1 VARALGAAT
10 VVLAV
15 PVAPPSADQS
25 LRGAADE
32 VICLEMPDRFL
43 AIGEWYED
51 FAQTSD
57 EEVVALLRAAQA
69 GARAGAVA
77 AGLAPLD
84 AAGQADGRQE
94 EQVRE
99 RHADET
105 QEQVPDQA
113 AAGQAEPGTGQV
125 PEAGESRGELDGLVA
140 MMPFA
145 AGLGIVLDAAAPGEV
160 RGRMA
165 WAPERCTSG
174 GILHGGVLMALA
186 DSLGGICA
194 FLNLPPGALTATT
207 SSATVF
213 TRAVRSGEVTAVT
226 RPLHVGRTVIV
237 VQTDLT
243 DDAGRRVA
251 QVTQTQAV
259 LAGRG

>member
-1 VARALGAAT
+1 
-10 VVLAV
+10 
-15 PVAPPSADQS
+15 
-25 LRGAADE
+25 
-32 VICLEMPDRFL
+32 
-43 AIGEWYED
+43 
-51 FAQTSD
+51 
-57 EEVVALLRAAQA
+57 
-69 GARAGAVA
+69 
-77 AGLAPLD
+77 
-84 AAGQADGRQE
+84 
-94 EQVRE
+94 
-99 RHADET
+99 
-105 QEQVPDQA
+105 
-113 AAGQAEPGTGQV
+113 
-125 PEAGESRGELDGLVA
+125 

-145 AGLGIVLDAAAPGEV
+145 AGLGIVLDAATVGEV
-160 RGRMA
+160 RGRLA

-237 VQTDLT
+237 VQTDMT

-259 LAGRG
+259 LAARLDRPAGHAPADS